1 MCSRR
6 DFVALGGGPNFGLW
20 MDSDF
25 ERGSSTHCET
35 FDNPCLSSTEDFQI
49 LLLEV
54 WGFYN
59 PTSAEIGSSSSNISS
74 TRLHSQ
80 TIG

>member
-6 DFVALGGGPNFGLW
+6 DFIALGAGPNFGLW

-59 PTSAEIGSSSSNISS
+59 PTSAEIVSSNSVRS
-74 TRLHSQ
+74 TRLQHAQ